1 MSIYSIIKRTA
12 KIILYGFTLLLCIT
26 LIPIVTG
33 LLKCTAPINS
43 IIETPYVESADIT
56 GAQATIKD
64 YHRLVSS
71 TYLIFPEWYIVYS
84 GKEYANYLKD
94 HAPSGFP
101 YFSAIEQYWCGYK
114 TVWKLTNKY
123 PFNRDDHIMLLVIG
137 VSFSVEYT
145 IKGLYENSIGR
156 LTEWL
161 SSNQPVEEDRYAQK
175 VAEDYANFVPFRPW
189 FEFPFSQSLHQLWST
204 TSWYGSNMIRK
215 WERKIVL
222 SAEYSVKTVYAWLIG
237 LGSRSTM
244 GAASD
249 YIYATIQ
256 NIPNDKFQKTDIHKI
271 KTISNNLDIIS
282 IPHEQPFTNAVTKL
296 ADTQADFIDIAGN
309 HDILLTVVVP
319 RDWTYTGIGR
329 ALFSMPVLTEPTL
342 KRVAIQAPVKSLLP
356 IISSLQHNGM
366 VIEHLYDY

>member
-1 MSIYSIIKRTA
+1 MSIYSIIKRTL
-12 KIILYGFTLLLCIT
+12 KIILYGFALILCIT

-33 LLKCTAPINS
+33 LLKCTAHINS
-43 IIETPYVESADIT
+43 IIETPYTESTDIT
-56 GAQATIKD
+56 KAQASIKD
-64 YHRLVSS
+64 YHRPVSS
-71 TYLIFPEWYIVYS
+71 SYLIFPEWYIVYS
-84 GKEYANYLKD
+84 GKEYARYLK
-94 HAPSGFP
+94 HHSPSGFP

-114 TVWKLTNKY
+114 TVWKLTSKY

-156 LTEWL
+156 ATEWL
-161 SSNQPVEEDRYAQK
+161 SANKPVEEDRYAQK
-175 VAEDYANFVPFRPW
+175 VAEEYANFVPFRPW
-189 FEFPFSQSLHQLWST
+189 FEFPFSQCLGQLWSN

-237 LGSRSTM
+237 LGSRSTL

-256 NIPNDKFQKTDIHKI
+256 NSPDAQNTDIHKI
-271 KTISNNLDIIS
+271 KTISNNMAIIS

-296 ADTQADFIDIAGN
+296 ADTQANFIDIAGN
-309 HDILLTVVVP
+309 HDILLTVIVP
-319 RDWTYTGIGR
+319 RDWSYTGIGR
-329 ALFSMPVLTEPTL
+329 ALFSMPILTEPAL

-356 IISSLQHNGM
+356 IISGLQHSGI